1 MKKRI
6 EHIADSYGYVSQRLK
21 TFEEMGE
28 LAQALVKDNKN
39 AIAEEI
45 ADVYI
50 MITQLS
56 HLLDIDLLV
65 DDNILRKVERQ
76 EKRLKNTS
84 PSVVGVPVGDRIK

>member
-28 LAQALVKDNKN
+28 LAQALVKDDKN

-76 EKRLKNTS
+76 EN
-84 PSVVGVPVGDRIK
+84 RIRYKSSTRI